1 MTAGCRLRRFHLFRA
16 AAVLV
21 ASLTTCW
28 AQAQPVTA
36 MPHVRSDD
44 ALIARLLA
52 EAPTLSETFRR
63 LVSEI
68 ETTNGLVYVEAG
80 KCQFGVRACLIYRI
94 DVAGPSRILRIVVN
108 TNRDRDGVMG
118 AIGHEL
124 QHAWEV
130 LRVPGVTTTQAMF
143 FNAVALAPTATFPI
157 RFETDEAIQAGHLAT
172 SSSHDRPRCAGCR
185 HDRRGARGRCAAWA
199 GPAAGRSRLSRCR
212 PLSG

>member
-1 MTAGCRLRRFHLFRA
+1 MTAGCKIRRFQLFRA

-21 ASLTTCW
+21 ASLTACW
-28 AQAQPVTA
+28 AQAQPVPA

-52 EAPTLSETFRR
+52 EAPALSETFRR

-157 RFETDEAIQAGHLAT
+157 RFETDEAIQAGE
-172 SSSHDRPRCAGCR
+172 RIEGEV
-185 HDRRGARGRCAAWA
+185 RRGRAKH
-199 GPAAGRSRLSRCR
+199 
-212 PLSG
+212 